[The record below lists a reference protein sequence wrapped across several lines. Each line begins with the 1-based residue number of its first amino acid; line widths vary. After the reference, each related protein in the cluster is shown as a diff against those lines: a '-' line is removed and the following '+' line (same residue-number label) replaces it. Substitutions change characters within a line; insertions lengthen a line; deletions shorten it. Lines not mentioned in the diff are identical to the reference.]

1 MNIKQVFAV
10 LLMLCGTGLLSTA
23 HAADFRCLVYSG
35 ADGSKLEKT
44 STADGAYAISAA
56 DLKAAEA
63 GALKKG
69 AQYKKGVVLTRAECT
84 PAAGPS
90 PAASAPA
97 TPTAPVAPAAAPT
110 SSGKTFYCMVYAAD
124 SGQQLKPPAAHAAQ
138 GNAWN
143 VTAAE
148 YSGAEAAGVALAK
161 ASGFADADSA
171 ECGSSI
177 ESLMGNY

>member
-1 MNIKQVFAV
+1 MNTKAILAV
-10 LLMLCGTGLLSTA
+10 LMLCSAGVMASA
-23 HAADFRCLVYSG
+23 EAADFRCLVYSG

-44 STADGAYAISAA
+44 STADGAYAITAA

-84 PAAGPS
+84 PAAGS
-90 PAASAPA
+90 STAASAPA
-97 TPTAPVAPAAAPT
+97 TPTASVAPAAAPT

-124 SGQQLKPPAAHAAQ
+124 SGQQLKPPAAHDA
-138 GNAWN
+138 GSNTWK

-148 YSGAEAAGVALAK
+148 YSGAEAAGIALAK
-161 ASGFADADSA
+161 ASGFADAGGA

>member
-1 MNIKQVFAV
+1 MNTKTILAV
-10 LLMLCGTGLLSTA
+10 LLTLCGAGVMSSA
-23 HAADFRCLVYSG
+23 QAADFRCLVYSG

-44 STADGAYAISAA
+44 STADGAYAITAA
-56 DLKAAEA
+56 DQKAAEA

-84 PAAGPS
+84 PAGS
-90 PAASAPA
+90 STAASAPA
-97 TPTAPVAPAAAPT
+97 ASTTPATSAPAPT
-110 SSGKTFYCMVYAAD
+110 SGGQTFYCMVYAAD

-138 GNAWN
+138 GNIWK
-143 VTAAE
+143 VTAAA
-148 YSGAEAAGVALAK
+148 YSGAEGAGVELAK
-161 ASGFADADSA
+161 ASGFANADSA